1 MDGGSLQMPDCDVL
15 VVGGGPG
22 GSTIS
27 TLLAQRGWHVVM
39 LERDRHPRFHI
50 GESLLPA
57 NIPIF
62 EEIGALEKLRAVG
75 RLKLGADFP
84 RDDGSYY
91 TFRFDRAL
99 GHTPPYAFQ
108 VKREEMDRM
117 LFEHARE
124 RGVDAREAVK
134 VERAEFDADGVTAH
148 IDAQGTKARLRA
160 RYLVDAS
167 GRDTFLGK
175 QLKLVERSD
184 RHQSA
189 AMFAHYQGVAYNPD
203 DPGGNIISVNR
214 FAHGWAWFIPL
225 PDGTTSVGCVCKPG
239 YLKTR
244 QGADNAEFMAKT
256 LAIVPGAAR
265 RMADAERA
273 SPVRFTGNY
282 SYACRAMA
290 GPRWILIGDAWAFL
304 DPVFSSGVYL
314 SMYSAR
320 RACDVVDGALRE
332 PEQESRLQRRYT
344 RHLREGYARFAWF
357 IYRFNSP
364 VMKALFAD
372 PRNVMQVEQGVIS
385 MLAGDV
391 FDNRR
396 VLSKLR
402 IFKAIYAISSLAN
415 LRRWA
420 ADLVDRRRQNRTRVA
435 TDGATPK

>member
-1 MDGGSLQMPDCDVL
+1 MDTPTFDCDVL

-27 TLLAQRGWHVVM
+27 TLLARRGWRVTM

-57 NIPIF
+57 NMPIF
-62 EEIGALEKLRAVG
+62 EEIGALEKLRALG

-99 GHTPPYAFQ
+99 GDTRPYAFQ
-108 VKREEMDRM
+108 VKREDMDRM

-124 RGVDAREAVK
+124 NGVDAREQVK
-134 VERAEFDADGVTAH
+134 VERVAFDADGVTAYV
-148 IDAQGTKARLRA
+148 DAAGTKSTLRA
-160 RYLVDAS
+160 RYVVDAS

-175 QLKLVERSD
+175 QLKLVQRSEK
-184 RHQSA
+184 HQSA
-189 AMFAHYQGVAYNPD
+189 AMFAHYEGVGYNPD

-225 PDGTTSVGCVCKPG
+225 PGGITSVGCVCKPG

-244 QGADNAEFMAKT
+244 QGASNDDFMAKT
-256 LAIVPGAAR
+256 LAIVPGADRRIADAR
-265 RMADAERA
+265 RV
-273 SPVRFTGNY
+273 SPVRVTGNY
-282 SYACRAMA
+282 SYACSAMA
-290 GPRWILIGDAWAFL
+290 GHRWILIGDAWAFL
-304 DPVFSSGVYL
+304 DPVFSSGVFL
-314 SMYSAR
+314 SMYSAQK
-320 RACDVVDGALRE
+320 ACEVVDGSLRE
-332 PEQESRLQRRYT
+332 PAREAALQKRYAK
-344 RHLREGYARFAWF
+344 HLRQGYARFAWF

-391 FDNRR
+391 FDNKL

-402 IFKAIYAISSLAN
+402 IFKTIYAIASLIN

-420 ADLVDRRRQNRTRVA
+420 TDRIDRRRQNRMRVA
-435 TDGATPK
+435 ADAAE